1 MSRGDARL
9 LELFGLKGRAAV
21 VSGGSSGIGRA
32 VAELLVDAGARVVV
46 AGATPSRVEATVA
59 DLRTRSARAA
69 DIVGM
74 PTDITQEAAVVALF
88 DCAAAAFGG
97 VDVMV
102 NCAGIYPVV
111 PFAEVS
117 VELWDRVHA
126 VNTRGAFLCMREAV
140 KKMLAGGRGGAIVN
154 VSSLAARMTMIHGH
168 AQYGSSKAGA
178 DMLVKTIAVEYARHG
193 IRANA
198 VLPGPV
204 LTDTLMQD
212 NARYLEE
219 QIPLIGPSND
229 PARFP
234 MGRIGNVEEVAST
247 CLFLASPAAAYLTGQ
262 LIAVD
267 GGLSLS

>member
-1 MSRGDARL
+1 MSSGDARL
-9 LELFGLKGRAAV
+9 LELFGLRGRAAV

-32 VAELLVDAGARVVV
+32 VAELLVAAGARVAV
-46 AGATPSRVEATVA
+46 AGTTLSKVEATVA
-59 DLRTRSARAA
+59 GLRARTDRVA
-69 DIVGM
+69 DIIGV
-74 PTDITQEAAVVALF
+74 PTDIRQEAAVVALF
-88 DCAAAAFGG
+88 DRAAEAFGG
-97 VDVMV
+97 VDVMI

-111 PFAEVS
+111 PFAETS
-117 VELWDRVHA
+117 AEIWDQVHA

-168 AQYGSSKAGA
+168 APYGSSKAGA
-178 DMLVKTIAVEYARHG
+178 DMLVKSVAIEYARHD

-198 VLPGPV
+198 VLPGAV
-204 LTDTLMQD
+204 MTETLVEA
-212 NARYLEE
+212 NTRYVAENV
-219 QIPLIGPSND
+219 PLIGPSND

-234 MGRIGNVEEVAST
+234 MGRIGKVEEVAST
-247 CLFLASPAAAYLTGQ
+247 CLFLASPAAAYVTGQ